1 MVKILQIYT
10 KSKTVYGELGSS
22 PWWPT
27 NITYQDIST
36 MKISD
41 ILRNKEIT
49 ISCEIFPPKI
59 CSELDKSRQVVSDI
73 AKLSPDFISVTYGA
87 AGTTASFTSELAE
100 EVENSGIAALAHVT
114 CVSSDE
120 SSLNTYLNTLT
131 EHGIENILALRG
143 DMPQGNEPKNIY
155 THASDIVQAIKSK
168 GDFCVGGACYPEGHP
183 ESTTISAD
191 IDNLKIKAESG
202 CEFFTTQMFF
212 DNEVMY
218 SFLSK
223 FQRKGINTPV
233 IAGIMPITSARQLQ
247 RSVSLSGTS
256 VPRSLR
262 EMVERFGD
270 NPSAMKQ
277 AGIAYATNQ
286 IVDLIANGVNNI
298 HIYAMN
304 KPDIAAKIIDNIS
317 SIRN

>member
-1 MVKILQIYT
+1 
-10 KSKTVYGELGSS
+10 
-22 PWWPT
+22 
-27 NITYQDIST
+27 
-36 MKISD
+36 MKISEILKTKD
-41 ILRNKEIT
+41 IT
-49 ISCEIFPPKI
+49 VSCEIFPPKLYT
-59 CSELDKSRQVVSDI
+59 ELDKSRKTVSEF

-87 AGTTASFTSELAE
+87 AGTNASFTTELAE
-100 EVENSGIAALAHVT
+100 EVENCGIASLAHVT

-120 SSLNTYLNTLT
+120 QTLDDYLKTLKT
-131 EHGIENILALRG
+131 NGIDNVLALRG
-143 DMPQGNEPKNIY
+143 DMPQCREPKNIY
-155 THASDIVQAIKSK
+155 AHASDIVQAIKSK

-183 ESTTISAD
+183 EATTISED

-223 FQRKGINTPV
+223 FQRKGVNTPV
-233 IAGIMPITSARQLQ
+233 IAGIMPITNVQQ
-247 RSVSLSGTS
+247 FKRSVSLSGTS

-270 NPSAMKQ
+270 NPLAMKQ
-277 AGIAYATNQ
+277 AGIAFATNQ
-286 IVDLIANGVNNI
+286 IIDLIANGVNNI

-304 KPDIAAKIIDNIS
+304 KPDVAAKILENIS
-317 SIRN
+317 SIRNK

>member
-1 MVKILQIYT
+1 
-10 KSKTVYGELGSS
+10 
-22 PWWPT
+22 
-27 NITYQDIST
+27 
-36 MKISD
+36 MKISE
-41 ILRNKEIT
+41 ILKAKEIT
-49 ISCEIFPPKI
+49 VSCEVFPPKLHADLDQSRKI
-59 CSELDKSRQVVSDI
+59 VSEI

-87 AGTTASFTSELAE
+87 AGTTASYTTELAE
-100 EVENSGIAALAHVT
+100 EIENCRIAALAHVT

-120 SSLNTYLNTLT
+120 YSLESYLNTLKAN
-131 EHGIENILALRG
+131 GIDNILALRG
-143 DMPQGNEPKNIY
+143 DMPQGREPKNVY
-155 THASDIVQAIKSK
+155 RHASDIAKAIKLQ

-183 ESTTISAD
+183 ESDTVLAD
-191 IDNLKIKAESG
+191 IENLKIKADSG

-233 IAGIMPITSARQLQ
+233 IAGIMPITNARQLQ
-247 RSVSLSGTS
+247 RSISLSGTS

-270 NPSAMKQ
+270 EPLAMKQ
-277 AGIAYATNQ
+277 AGIAFATNQ
-286 IVDLIANGVNNI
+286 IIDLIANGVNNI

-304 KPDIAAKIIDNIS
+304 KPDIAAKILENIS
-317 SIRN
+317 SIRA

>member
-1 MVKILQIYT
+1 
-10 KSKTVYGELGSS
+10 
-22 PWWPT
+22 
-27 NITYQDIST
+27 
-36 MKISD
+36 MKISE
-41 ILRNKEIT
+41 ILKAKEIT
-49 ISCEIFPPKI
+49 VSCEVFPPKLHADLDQSRKI
-59 CSELDKSRQVVSDI
+59 VSEI

-87 AGTTASFTSELAE
+87 AGTTASYTTELAE
-100 EVENSGIAALAHVT
+100 EIENCRIAALAHVT

-120 SSLNTYLNTLT
+120 YSLESYLNTLKAN
-131 EHGIENILALRG
+131 GIDNILALRG
-143 DMPQGNEPKNIY
+143 DMPQGREPKNVY
-155 THASDIVQAIKSK
+155 RHASDIAKAIKLQ

-183 ESTTISAD
+183 ESDTVLAD
-191 IDNLKIKAESG
+191 IENLKIKADSG

-233 IAGIMPITSARQLQ
+233 IAGIMPITNARQLQ
-247 RSVSLSGTS
+247 RSISLSGTS

-270 NPSAMKQ
+270 EPLAMKQ
-277 AGIAYATNQ
+277 AGIAFATNQ
-286 IVDLIANGVNNI
+286 IIDLIANGVNNI

-304 KPDIAAKIIDNIS
+304 KPDIAAKILENIS
-317 SIRN
+317 SIRG

>member
-1 MVKILQIYT
+1 
-10 KSKTVYGELGSS
+10 
-22 PWWPT
+22 
-27 NITYQDIST
+27 
-36 MKISD
+36 MKISE
-41 ILRNKEIT
+41 ILASKEIT
-49 ISCEIFPPKI
+49 VSCEIFPPKLGT
-59 CSELDKSRQVVSDI
+59 ELEQSRKIVAEI

-87 AGTTASFTSELAE
+87 AGTTASFTTELAE
-100 EVENSGIAALAHVT
+100 EVENCGVAALAHVT

-120 SSLNTYLNTLT
+120 QTLDNYLASLKAN
-131 EHGIENILALRG
+131 NIQNVLALRG
-143 DMPQGNEPKNIY
+143 DMPQGREPKTVY
-155 THASDIVQAIKSK
+155 KHASDIAKAIKDK

-183 ESTTISAD
+183 ESATVSAD
-191 IDNLKIKAESG
+191 IENLKIKAESG

-223 FQRKGINTPV
+223 FQRKGINIPV
-233 IAGIMPITSARQLQ
+233 IAGIMPITNARQLQ

-270 NPSAMKQ
+270 DPAAMRQ
-277 AGIAYATNQ
+277 AGIAFATNQ
-286 IVDLIANGVNNI
+286 IIDLIANGVNNI

-304 KPDIAAKIIDNIS
+304 KPDIAADIMKNIS
-317 SIRN
+317 DIR

>member
-1 MVKILQIYT
+1 
-10 KSKTVYGELGSS
+10 
-22 PWWPT
+22 
-27 NITYQDIST
+27 
-36 MKISD
+36 MKISE
-41 ILRNKEIT
+41 ILAKKEIT
-49 ISCEIFPPKI
+49 VSCEIFPPKI
-59 CSELDKSRQVVSDI
+59 GTELEQSRRIV
-73 AKLSPDFISVTYGA
+73 AEMAALKPDFISVTYGA
-87 AGTTASFTSELAE
+87 AGTTASFTTELAE
-100 EVENSGIAALAHVT
+100 AVENNGVAALAHVT

-120 SSLNTYLNTLT
+120 ESLDEYLASLKKN
-131 EHGIENILALRG
+131 GIRNILALRG
-143 DMPQGNEPKNIY
+143 DMPQGREPKRVY
-155 THASDIVQAIKSK
+155 AHASDIARAIKEK

-183 ESTTISAD
+183 EAPTVSAD

-223 FQRKGINTPV
+223 FQRKGINIPV
-233 IAGIMPITSARQLQ
+233 IAGIMPITNARQLG

-270 NPSAMKQ
+270 KPEAMRQ
-277 AGIAYATNQ
+277 AGIAFATEQ
-286 IVDLIANGVNNI
+286 IRDLIANGVNNI

-304 KPDIAAKIIDNIS
+304 KPDVASEIL
-317 SIRN
+317 

>member
-1 MVKILQIYT
+1 
-10 KSKTVYGELGSS
+10 
-22 PWWPT
+22 
-27 NITYQDIST
+27 
-36 MKISD
+36 MKISEILKTND
-41 ILRNKEIT
+41 IT
-49 ISCEIFPPKI
+49 VSCEIFPPKLYT
-59 CSELDKSRQVVSDI
+59 ELDKSRKIVSEF

-87 AGTTASFTSELAE
+87 AGTNASFTTELAE
-100 EVENSGIAALAHVT
+100 EVENCGIASLAHVT

-120 SSLNTYLNTLT
+120 QTLDTYLNTLRANN
-131 EHGIENILALRG
+131 IENILALRG
-143 DMPQGNEPKNIY
+143 DMPQGREPKNIY
-155 THASDIVQAIKSK
+155 AHASDIVQAIKSK

-183 ESTTISAD
+183 EATTISED

-233 IAGIMPITSARQLQ
+233 IAGIMPITNVQQ
-247 RSVSLSGTS
+247 FKRSVSLSGTS

-270 NPSAMKQ
+270 NPLAMKQ
-277 AGIAYATNQ
+277 AGIAFATNQ

-304 KPDIAAKIIDNIS
+304 KPDIAAKILENIS